1 LLQPLLAHCTS
12 HHLLCAAA
20 AFPSRSGATGTI
32 EDVATGAGAGG
43 GADGSSGW
51 RLMAC
56 HNAPEFRDATPKDK
70 ISLGLLLG
78 VGSFGRVYKGAWR
91 GMEVAVK
98 VLHHDSNT
106 AAAVANEVDLV
117 MSFK

>member
-1 LLQPLLAHCTS
+1 VLLPL
-12 HHLLCAAA
+12 
-20 AFPSRSGATGTI
+20 FPPNSGATGTI
-32 EDVATGAGAGG
+32 EDVATGAAAGG
-43 GADGSSGW
+43 GGDGSSGW

>member
-1 LLQPLLAHCTS
+1 
-12 HHLLCAAA
+12 
-20 AFPSRSGATGTI
+20 
-32 EDVATGAGAGG
+32 
-43 GADGSSGW
+43 
-51 RLMAC
+51 
-56 HNAPEFRDATPKDK
+56 
-70 ISLGLLLG
+70 
-78 VGSFGRVYKGAWR
+78 VYKGAWR

>member
-1 LLQPLLAHCTS
+1 MLHLWLLLL
-12 HHLLCAAA
+12 LL
-20 AFPSRSGATGTI
+20 GA
-32 EDVATGAGAGG
+32 
-43 GADGSSGW
+43 S
-51 RLMAC
+51 
-56 HNAPEFRDATPKDK
+56 
-70 ISLGLLLG
+70 GLLLG

>member
-1 LLQPLLAHCTS
+1 LPDAWQIVTSRHTIAACTVHAWLLL
-12 HHLLCAAA
+12 
-20 AFPSRSGATGTI
+20 RS
-32 EDVATGAGAGG
+32 
-43 GADGSSGW
+43 
-51 RLMAC
+51 
-56 HNAPEFRDATPKDK
+56 
-70 ISLGLLLG
+70 GLLLG